1 MKIIYLKRGMHH
13 KNHHAITHYKNIQL
27 HTINRPEDLDSI
39 DLTQFDCVYSPGMPI
54 NASKYPETKFIF
66 GPHFSVFPVEK
77 QIQMVKSENAVYN
90 LLCPWVVKFWK
101 QYQICD
107 ELKMVTFP
115 FGIDT
120 ARFNDEVSDSATEAK
135 GNLRSQNKSEVIIYY
150 KHRNPSEL
158 NFIVNELTKLS
169 IKFTTFSYDHRYDE
183 NIYIDCLKQA
193 KYCIW
198 IDGHESQG
206 FALQEALSCN
216 VPLLVWNVTSMNQE
230 YGQNYADFPATTIPH
245 WDERCGEVF
254 YKSEEFV
261 KTFETF
267 LSKLDTY
274 KPREF
279 ILENLS
285 EEVCEKKLINI
296 INDITI

>member
-1 MKIIYLKRGMHH
+1 MKILYLQNGMHH
-13 KNHHAITHYKNIQL
+13 KNHHALTQYKNIQL
-27 HTINRPEDLDSI
+27 YTITRPEDLDSI
-39 DLTQFDCVYSPGMPI
+39 DLSQFDCVYSPATPI
-54 NASKYPETKFIF
+54 NASKYPTTKFIF
-66 GPHFSVFPVEK
+66 GPHLSVFPIEQ
-77 QIQMVKSENAVYN
+77 QIQMVKSKNAVYN
-90 LLCPWVVKFWK
+90 LLCPWVVNYWK
-101 QYQICD
+101 PYQICH

-115 FGIDT
+115 FGVDT
-120 ARFNDEVSDSATEAK
+120 TRFNNEISQSA
-135 GNLRSQNKSEVIIYY
+135 QNKTEIIIYY

-158 NFIVNELTKLS
+158 KFIVDELNKLS
-169 IKFTTFSYDHRYDE
+169 IKFSIFSYKNRYDE
-183 NIYIDCLKQA
+183 NVYIDYLKKA

-198 IDGHESQG
+198 IDAHESQG

-230 YGQNYADFPATTIPH
+230 YGQNYQDIPATTIPH
-245 WDERCGEVF
+245 WDERCGEFF

-285 EEVCEKKLINI
+285 EEVCEAKLIKI

>member
-1 MKIIYLKRGMHH
+1 MKILYLKHGMHH
-13 KNHHAITHYKNIQL
+13 KNHHAITHYKNIHL
-27 HTINRPEDLDSI
+27 YIINKPEDLDSI
-39 DLTQFDCVYSPGMPI
+39 DLTQFDCVYSPGIPI
-54 NASKYPETKFIF
+54 NASKYPATKFIF
-66 GPHFSVFPVEK
+66 GPHFSVFPVEHQMNVIK
-77 QIQMVKSENAVYN
+77 SPNAIYIQPSEWAAQVWKDNV
-90 LLCPWVVKFWK
+90 LCENIRIEP
-101 QYQICD
+101 
-107 ELKMVTFP
+107 LP
-115 FGIDT
+115 FGVDT
-120 ARFNDEVSDSATEAK
+120 ARFNK
-135 GNLRSQNKSEVIIYY
+135 GSQNKTEVIIYY
-150 KHRNPSEL
+150 KHRNPLEL
-158 NFIVNELTKLS
+158 NFIANELKKMS
-169 IKFTTFSYDHRYDE
+169 INFSIFSYDHRYDE
-183 NIYIDCLKQA
+183 NIYIDYLKRA

-230 YGQNYADFPATTIPH
+230 YGQNYDDIPATTIPH

-279 ILENLS
+279 ILETLT
-285 EEVCEKKLINI
+285 EDICENKLIEI
-296 INDITI
+296 IEKM

>member
-1 MKIIYLKRGMHH
+1 MKILYLQKGMHH
-13 KNHHAITHYKNIQL
+13 KNHHALTHYKNIQL
-27 HTINRPEDLDSI
+27 FIINKPEDLDSI
-39 DLTQFDCVYSPGMPI
+39 DLTQFDCVYSPATPI
-54 NASKYPETKFIF
+54 NASKYPATKFIF
-66 GPHFSVFPVEK
+66 GPHFSVFPVEH
-77 QIQMVKSENAVYN
+77 QIQMVKSKNSVYN
-90 LLCPWVVKFWK
+90 LLCPWVVNYWK
-101 QYQICD
+101 PYKICN
-107 ELKMVTFP
+107 ELKIVTFP

-120 ARFNDEVSDSATEAK
+120 ARFNE
-135 GNLRSQNKSEVIIYY
+135 GSQNKTEIIIYY

-158 NFIVNELTKLS
+158 KFIVDELNKLS
-169 IKFTTFSYDHRYDE
+169 IKFSIFSYKHRYDE
-183 NIYIDCLKQA
+183 NTYIDCLKRA

-198 IDGHESQG
+198 LDAHESQG

-216 VPLLVWNVTSMNQE
+216 VPLLVWSITSMNQE
-230 YGQNYADFPATTIPH
+230 YGQNYKDIPATTIPH
-245 WDERCGEVF
+245 WDERCGEFF
-254 YKSEEFV
+254 YKSDEFI

-285 EEVCEKKLINI
+285 EEVCEAKLIKI

>member
-1 MKIIYLKRGMHH
+1 LSDWVL
-13 KNHHAITHYKNIQL
+13 NI
-27 HTINRPEDLDSI
+27 
-39 DLTQFDCVYSPGMPI
+39 
-54 NASKYPETKFIF
+54 
-66 GPHFSVFPVEK
+66 
-77 QIQMVKSENAVYN
+77 
-90 LLCPWVVKFWK
+90 WK

-107 ELKMVTFP
+107 ELQIVTVP

-135 GNLRSQNKSEVIIYY
+135 GNLRSQNKTEVIIYY

-158 NFIVNELTKLS
+158 NFIANELKKMS
-169 IKFTTFSYDHRYDE
+169 IKFSTFSYDHKYDE
-183 NIYIDCLKQA
+183 NIYINYLKRA

-230 YGQNYADFPATTIPH
+230 YGQNYDDIQATTIPY

-285 EEVCEKKLINI
+285 EEVCEIKLINT
-296 INDITI
+296 INNITI